1 MVYVSALAVLF
12 AGYFV
17 PLFYIP
23 PFATSALH
31 TSSAQSLNL
40 LAVTNAGAF
49 VGRLIPGLLPTIFA
63 NAGTL
68 PLATALGGVLTL
80 AWLGIN
86 NLPGFIAI
94 CVLYGALSG
103 VIITMTT
110 VMVPMLSP
118 PTAVHETI
126 GTRLGMAY
134 FGCGMG
140 VLIGSP
146 AAGALVD
153 MQTADFG
160 GAQAWAGGML
170 FGGAALLG
178 YPWLVLRRRKKKE
191 RGGVEEIEFS

>member
-1 MVYVSALAVLF
+1 MVYVSALAFLF

-23 PFATSALH
+23 PFATTALH

-40 LAVTNAGAF
+40 LAATNAGAF
-49 VGRLIPGLLPTIFA
+49 LGRLIPGLLPALFA
-63 NAGTL
+63 NASTL
-68 PLATALGGVLTL
+68 PLATALGGILTL

-86 NLPGFIAI
+86 NLPGFIAF

-118 PTAVHETI
+118 PTAVHEKI
-126 GTRLGMAY
+126 GTRLGMTY
-134 FGCGMG
+134 FGCGVG

-146 AAGALVD
+146 IAGALVD
-153 MQTADFG
+153 MRTGDFG

-178 YPWLVLRRRKKKE
+178 YPWLVLRKREKK
-191 RGGVEEIEFS
+191 